1 MRVDALREHHLA
13 ALLPLL
19 ERLHF
24 TDWYVN
30 APWERCRSAAACRA
44 CAAARA
50 CWTRSCESAQLVRQQ
65 NTRCAVSLGHEFAPW
80 TRTCCWCDVFDSTL
94 SLVALVV
101 EVVVVLRVVMQVVL
115 VSAVMC

>member
-1 MRVDALREHHLA
+1 MRVDALRKHHLA

-24 TDWYVN
+24 ANWYVN
-30 APWERCRSAAACRA
+30 APSERRRSAAACRA

-65 NTRCAVSLGHEFAPW
+65 YTRCTVSLGHEFAPW
-80 TRTCCWCDVFDSTL
+80 TRTCCWCDVFDSAL

-101 EVVVVLRVVMQVVL
+101 EVVVVLRVVVQVVL